1 MFEIFS
7 TREVVGAFYFILFMI
22 FMLSKKEL
30 RAGIVKVIKCAC
42 NIKLV
47 IPFFILLVY
56 ISAFICIFMRTTI
69 WNNVYI
75 KDIVMWFLF
84 IGVPYVYNAASDGEK
99 KHYFVGL
106 FLSNIKLLVVLEF
119 FFGTFTFSIITELI
133 MQPILTFLILLQAVA
148 ETKEEWKSVVKL
160 LDVLLGITGFV
171 ILGFTVR
178 SVMGNYQDVDPI
190 ATLISFCIPIVFSIL
205 FVPCAYILAVYAK
218 YENVFTRI
226 DFVTPAERKIRSKRY
241 RKIFGVCGLSFK
253 KLCEFYKEY
262 IRKMYLQMSDKEFD
276 EIIEDFKNV

>member
-106 FLSNIKLLVVLEF
+106 FMSNIKLLVVLEF

-226 DFVTPAERKIRSKRY
+226 DFVTPAERKFVPNDTGRY
-241 RKIFGVCGLSFK
+241 LVCVDCPLKSCASFIK
-253 KLCEFYKEY
+253 SILEKCICK
-262 IRKMYLQMSDKEFD
+262 
-276 EIIEDFKNV
+276 